1 MPVPEIR
8 TRRLAVIAQ
17 RMRIAPAW
25 QMPHLVACWIRE
37 VAR

>member
-1 MPVPEIR
+1 MPAPEIR
-8 TRRLAVIAQ
+8 TRRLAAIGSL
-17 RMRIAPAW
+17 MRSAPAW